1 MKKVI
6 VVLCMALCCVA
17 VGANA
22 ANTGS
27 YGPVVANETLYR
39 IALKHRQPGVTVSQ
53 MMMGIFE
60 ANPDAFSAG
69 NINRLKIGET
79 LQIPDLQGALRAS
92 RKQAYEDAT
101 AQIGAYEA
109 EAGKAKVGP
118 GEQATPGQSPP
129 DPERVSAAPLAAA
142 VSLPDAAQITEMKVG
157 LAADQQ
163 QLAQGSL
170 PEPKPA
176 PRQRQKKSSDPVFRY
191 SYDIAFIDDD
201 NLRLAQEDE
210 DIRADRSLSAT
221 VRARGGTS
229 LDKFS
234 ILNYGA
240 SGTYNK
246 FDAFDTLD
254 NYEVEANVRYRFA
267 LTSSFTSP
275 IYSLGARIGG
285 REFDTEMRDATFVV
299 LSADLNKW
307 ITNTINMTTGVG
319 LNAQE
324 SKSEVFD
331 TSEARI
337 FINFDTNFSKTDLVY
352 TTFTYITGDTVASA
366 TPSLDIINVA
376 DAIEADDAFGGIAAN
391 QFAYRFKADTVVLTL
406 GYNRIFTP
414 DLSLDVSARFVESEA
429 QDDGDITY
437 ERTIFRASLLG
448 RF

>member
-1 MKKVI
+1 
-6 VVLCMALCCVA
+6 MALCCVA
-17 VGANA
+17 VRGNA

-27 YGPVVANETLYR
+27 YGPIVAKETLYR
-39 IALKHRQPGVTVSQ
+39 IALKHRQPGETVSQ
-53 MMMGIFE
+53 VMMAIFE
-60 ANPDAFSAG
+60 ANPDAFANG
-69 NINRLKIGET
+69 DINRLKMGEI
-79 LQIPDLQGALRAS
+79 LKIPDLEGNSGSNRKRAD
-92 RKQAYEDAT
+92 QVAPV
-101 AQIGAYEA
+101 QIGTSEA
-109 EAGKAKVGP
+109 EVPELKVESGDQLPAG
-118 GEQATPGQSPP
+118 QAPRAP
-129 DPERVSAAPLAAA
+129 DLVTVAPLAAA
-142 VSLPDAAQITEMKVG
+142 IGVPDSAQITEKEVG

-163 QLAQGSL
+163 QVAQGAL

-176 PRQRQKKSSDPVFRY
+176 KRKRREKSSDPVFRY

-201 NLRLAQEDE
+201 NVRLAQEDA
-210 DIRADRSLSAT
+210 DIRSDRSISAT
-221 VRARGGTS
+221 VKARGGSS

-234 ILNYGA
+234 ILDYGA
-240 SGTYNK
+240 SATYNK
-246 FDAFDTLD
+246 LDTFDTLD

-285 REFDTEMRDATFVV
+285 REFDTEMRDASFVA
-299 LSADLNKW
+299 LSANLSKW

-337 FINFDTNFSKTDLVY
+337 FINLDTNFSKNDLVY
-352 TTFTYITGDTVASA
+352 TTLTYITGDTVSSA
-366 TPSLDIINVA
+366 TPSLGIINVA
-376 DAIEADDAFGGIAAN
+376 EAIEADDAFGGIEAN
-391 QFAYRFKADTVVLTL
+391 QFAYRLKADTVVLTL

-414 DLSLDVSARFVESEA
+414 DLSFDVSARFVESEA

>member
-1 MKKVI
+1 
-6 VVLCMALCCVA
+6 MALCCIA
-17 VGANA
+17 VRGNA

-27 YGPVVANETLYR
+27 YGPIVANETLYR

-53 MMMGIFE
+53 MMMSIFE
-60 ANPDAFSAG
+60 ANPDAFYNG
-69 NINRLKIGET
+69 NINRLKIGKT
-79 LQIPDLQGALRAS
+79 LQIPDLQGAMRAS
-92 RKQAYEDAT
+92 RKQAYLDAI
-101 AQIGAYEA
+101 AQIGAYEV
-109 EAGKAKVGP
+109 EVGKVKAGG
-118 GEQATPGQSPP
+118 GEQVPRDPDPATAAPP
-129 DPERVSAAPLAAA
+129 DAAIS
-142 VSLPDAAQITEMKVG
+142 VPDAAQITEMKAG
-157 LAADQQ
+157 IAADEQQ
-163 QLAQGSL
+163 VAQGSL

-176 PRQRQKKSSDPVFRY
+176 QRQRQQKSSASVFRY
-191 SYDIAFIDDD
+191 SYDIAYVDDD
-201 NLRLAQEDE
+201 NVRLAQD
-210 DIRADRSLSAT
+210 DADVRADRSISAT
-221 VRARGGTS
+221 VRAKGGTS

-240 SGTYNK
+240 SATYNK
-246 FDAFDTLD
+246 FDSFDTLD

-352 TTFTYITGDTVASA
+352 TTLTYIIGDTVSSA
-366 TPSLDIINVA
+366 TPSLGIINIA
-376 DAIEADDAFGGIAAN
+376 EAIEADDAFGGIEAN
-391 QFAYRFKADTVVLTL
+391 QFAYRFNADTRVLTL

-414 DLSLDVSARFVESEA
+414 DLSLDVSARFVDSEA